1 MSLGTV
7 TALIRDGVFLVLKL
21 SSPILIAALVVGLI
35 VAIIQAVTSIQE
47 QTLTFVPKLLV
58 ILIALVLLGSW
69 MFASLRSYTINL
81 FEMIPENWKCI
92 LLHTTIIDIPKQK
105 PKGEMYFYY
114 IPKGILFFRCLKD
127 MI

>member
-21 SSPILIAALVVGLI
+21 SSPILIAAVVVGLI

-69 MFASLRSYTINL
+69 MFASLRSYTVSL
-81 FEMIPENWKCI
+81 FEMIP
-92 LLHTTIIDIPKQK
+92 
-105 PKGEMYFYY
+105 
-114 IPKGILFFRCLKD
+114 D
-127 MI
+127 MAR